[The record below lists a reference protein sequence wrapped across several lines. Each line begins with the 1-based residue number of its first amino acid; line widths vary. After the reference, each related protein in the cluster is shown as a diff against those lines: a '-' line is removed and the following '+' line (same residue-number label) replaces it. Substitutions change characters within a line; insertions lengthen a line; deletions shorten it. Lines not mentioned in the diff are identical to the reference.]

1 MSRGALAE
9 LIMPRTDEGEFELV
23 LGNKQLL
30 SIFFVVV
37 VLLGVFFTM
46 GYVVGRNTA
55 GQEQMAAAPGQ
66 PLVVD
71 PGGAGAPPP
80 AAAPVE
86 PAPAKPEPLPPPPR
100 TQPAPAVPTESLAP
114 PPPAPAKPVTPPPTA
129 PPPGPGGPSEPAAGT
144 TWLQVAATSLPEGEV
159 LRDVLAKRGF
169 SVHLA
174 PVPGQEVIRV
184 LVGPVNTPDALVQT
198 RSKLQEAGFKP
209 FARKYQ

>member
-1 MSRGALAE
+1 MSRGAFAE

-30 SIFFVVV
+30 SIFFIVV

-71 PGGAGAPPP
+71 PGGAGTQPPVAPPP
-80 AAAPVE
+80 E
-86 PAPAKPEPLPPPPR
+86 PAQAKTEPLPPPR

-114 PPPAPAKPVTPPPTA
+114 PPVAPAKPAA
-129 PPPGPGGPSEPAAGT
+129 PPPSVPPPSPGGLSEPAAGT
-144 TWLQVAATSLPEGEV
+144 SWLQVAATSLPEGEV
-159 LRDVLAKRGF
+159 LRDVLSKRGF
-169 SVHLA
+169 TVHLA
-174 PVPGQEVIRV
+174 PVPGQELIRV
-184 LVGPVNTPDALVQT
+184 LVGPVNTPDTLAQT

-209 FARKYQ
+209 FARKY